1 MFNSKSHYKFDLKGG
16 DKMEKAQLFWQTYL
30 NLEKEF
36 LDVAK
41 YIYITDE
48 SISYS
53 KNRLIKSHCK
63 TQLETFSPLIADLLI
78 RTCIEIEAIS
88 KELYYDFGGEKSRG
102 GKDIFFDEDC
112 LKLIDIKCQTH
123 KKVVMVSCSAFNLTK
138 DENVC
143 FKPLREAHKR
153 QGTNWEKAYQAVKH
167 DRYASISQGTVK
179 NLLHA
184 MGALYLLNI
193 YLRKPKL
200 TSKYLEV
207 SNLDFSLGSSIFSV
221 KRPNDKYVISIINNQ
236 DIADVLQSDD
246 SPFILK
252 YTDSYYKQVL
262 EANKTMLDEMNNYW
276 VSQPELKEIDFLQQL
291 MRAKERE
298 AKDPRQKL
306 MPLWELSQYRLWKR
320 VPTNLPFEERK
331 KLFISSPEWNGQ
343 IRQLNHHLTADE
355 LNEDNIQ
362 SEIDHAGIL
371 YGIELQK
378 RFENVKMYK
387 AFNEAYCELILDTG
401 DIRYNK

>member
-1 MFNSKSHYKFDLKGG
+1 
-16 DKMEKAQLFWQTYL
+16 MEKAQLFWQTYL

-78 RTCIEIEAIS
+78 RTCIEIETIS

-200 TSKYLEV
+200 TSKYLDV
-207 SNLDFSLGSSIFSV
+207 RNLDFSLGSCIFSV
-221 KRPNDKYVISIINNQ
+221 KCPDDKYVISIINNK
-236 DIADVLQSDD
+236 DVTENLYANE
-246 SPFILK
+246 SPFVLK
-252 YTDSYYKQVL
+252 YTDFYYKQILETNKTVL
-262 EANKTMLDEMNNYW
+262 EEMNNYW
-276 VSQPELKEIDFLQQL
+276 TSQPELKETEFLQQL
-291 MRAKERE
+291 LRAKERE
-298 AKDPRQKL
+298 SKDPRQKL
-306 MPLWELSQYRLWKR
+306 IPLWELSQYRLRKR
-320 VPTNLPFEERK
+320 IPTSLPFEERK

-343 IRQLNHHLTADE
+343 IRQCNHHLTADE

-362 SEIDHAGIL
+362 EEIDQAGIL
-371 YGIELQK
+371 YGMELQK
-378 RFENVKMYK
+378 YFENIKMHK
-387 AFNEAYCELILDTG
+387 AFNEAYCELVLDTG
-401 DIRYNK
+401 NIHYTK